1 MNNQFYSSF
10 KHPQRCEIY
19 YIWCEVVP
27 DINYPLAK
35 KVLSDRACINCTAY
49 TGGLEFTWQCGTG
62 KIIITSSSSSLSC
75 SRG

>member
-35 KVLSDRACINCTAY
+35 KVSSDCACIMFFAQLIRVASC
-49 TGGLEFTWQCGTG
+49 GLGSVDSFMD
-62 KIIITSSSSSLSC
+62 LSVLT
-75 SRG
+75 